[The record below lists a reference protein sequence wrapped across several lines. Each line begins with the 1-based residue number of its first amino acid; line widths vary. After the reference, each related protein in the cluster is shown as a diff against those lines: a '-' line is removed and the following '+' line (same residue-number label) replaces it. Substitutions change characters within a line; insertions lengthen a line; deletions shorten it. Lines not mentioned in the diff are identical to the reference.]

1 MDEKTKKPSS
11 KPNEGKPAEKVANK
25 PKDNKEATKPAK
37 EDKGPK
43 DEPNGNLLDSFE
55 KADRQPKRHFD
66 RDDTRSGRGGR
77 GGRGRGRGRGE
88 GRGEGGEFRREKR
101 EFDRHSG
108 TGRGREVSRGG
119 RGPGGWGNP
128 EEEAHIAE
136 KHVEVVEPVLDEEN
150 AGPAAEAVDESGESA
165 EQAANAEPV
174 VEAPPEPKV
183 FTLDEYLA
191 SKAGARANTELF
203 GQVQE
208 RQVDADFSG
217 MRSKQDNLSNFI
229 DLGNAKSAK
238 AKKEQQRSSAKTTI
252 VDLGFRNALL
262 DPENRPRDENRRDDR
277 GGRGGRGRG
286 RGEGRGEGK
295 PSVAPSRHSA
305 GAAVNILDA
314 NAFPAL

>member
-1 MDEKTKKPSS
+1 MKE
-11 KPNEGKPAEKVANK
+11 EGK
-25 PKDNKEATKPAK
+25 AT
-37 EDKGPK
+37 K
-43 DEPNGNLLDSFE
+43 DEPNGNLLDNAE

-66 RDDTRSGRGGR
+66 RDDNRTGRGGR
-77 GGRGRGRGRGE
+77 GRGRGRGRGE

-136 KHVEVVEPVLDEEN
+136 KHVEVVEPVLDDEN
-150 AGPAAEAVDESGESA
+150 AGPAGEAVDESAGA
-165 EQAANAEPV
+165 EAEPA
-174 VEAPPEPKV
+174 VELPPEPKV

-191 SKAGARANTELF
+191 TKATARANAELF

-217 MRSKQDNLSNFI
+217 MRSKQDKLADFI
-229 DLGNAKSAK
+229 EPGSSKSAK
-238 AKKEQQRSSAKTTI
+238 TKKDQQRSNAKTTI

-277 GGRGGRGRG
+277 GGRGGRGGRG
-286 RGEGRGEGK
+286 RGEARGEGK
-295 PSVAPSRHSA
+295 PRQMASGA
-305 GAAVNILDA
+305 AAVNILDA
-314 NAFPAL
+314 TAFPAL